1 VLSESVK
8 IALFVP
14 TSGSAGLWGPS
25 AIACAQLA
33 AEELNQCN
41 ALRLPIELSVFNAAD
56 EAQDLAQITRR
67 ALDAREIDA
76 IVGMHT
82 SSVRNTVKQAVASRV
97 PFVYTPLYEGGEHMP
112 GVYTIGEQPQQQ
124 LRPALSAMVQ
134 TFRCKRWMFVGND
147 YIWPRVSH
155 RLASHYL
162 RDLGATL
169 LDDVYLSFGTSDF
182 GPLFDRLNTL
192 KPDALLMS
200 LVGQDAIDFNRQ
212 FGQLGLSRNTMRLSC
227 AVEENGLLAMGAG
240 NTEGLFVA
248 SGYFASLR
256 SEANLAFTERYFG
269 RFGQRAPSLN
279 ALGQSTYEGVHF
291 AAGLMQQQAR
301 FSTGQTPS
309 GASQPAAWRSVRGG
323 TYLDNQHCAQPVYL
337 AQAQGLD
344 FEVVQAL

>member
-1 VLSESVK
+1 VR

-14 TSGSAGLWGPS
+14 ISGSAGLWGPS

-33 AEELNQCN
+33 AEEVNRSNSLS
-41 ALRLPIELSVFNAAD
+41 LPIELSVFNAAD
-56 EAQDLAQITRR
+56 EAQDLANITRR

-82 SSVRNTVKQAVASRV
+82 SSVRNIVKHAVASRV
-97 PFVYTPLYEGGEHMP
+97 PFVYTPLYEGGEDTP
-112 GVYTIGEQPQQQ
+112 DVYTIGEQPQQQ

-134 TFRCKRWMFVGND
+134 TFRCKRWVFLGND
-147 YIWPRVSH
+147 YVWPRVSH
-155 RLASHYL
+155 QLAAHYL
-162 RDLGATL
+162 HDLAATL
-169 LDDVYLSFGTSDF
+169 LDDVYLPFGTSDF
-182 GPLFDRLNTL
+182 GPLFDLLNAL
-192 KPDALLMS
+192 KPDSLLMS

-212 FGQLGLSRNTMRLSC
+212 FGQLGLSKKIMRLSC

-248 SGYFASLR
+248 SGYFASLQ
-256 SEANLAFTERYFG
+256 SEANLAFTERYFN
-269 RFGQRAPSLN
+269 RFGERAPSLN

-291 AAGLMQQQAR
+291 AAGLLQQEAP
-301 FSTGQTPS
+301 FSTHRPRSSTR
-309 GASQPAAWRSVRGG
+309 QPAAWQSVRGG
-323 TYLDNQHCAQPVYL
+323 TYIDNQHCAQPVYL

>member
-1 VLSESVK
+1 MNESVK

-14 TSGSAGLWGPS
+14 ISGSAGLWGPS

-33 AEELNQCN
+33 AEEVNRCN
-41 ALRLPIELSVFNAAD
+41 TLSAPIELSIFNAAD
-56 EAQDLAQITRR
+56 EAQDLAKITRK
-67 ALDAREIDA
+67 ALDAHEIDA

-82 SSVRNTVKQAVASRV
+82 SSVRNIVKHAVGSRV

-124 LRPALSAMVQ
+124 LRPALSAMAE
-134 TFRCKRWMFVGND
+134 TFRCKRWVFLGND

-155 RLASHYL
+155 RLAAHYL
-162 RDLGATL
+162 RDLDATL
-169 LDDVYLSFGTSDF
+169 LDDVYLPFGTSDF
-182 GPLFDRLNTL
+182 SPLFDLLNAL

-212 FGQLGLSRNTMRLSC
+212 FGQLGLSKNIVRLSC

-256 SEANLAFTERYFG
+256 SEANLAFTERYFS
-269 RFGQRAPSLN
+269 RFGERAPSLN

-301 FSTGQTPS
+301 FSTHRTQSSTP
-309 GASQPAAWRSVRGG
+309 QPAAWRSVRGG
-323 TYLDNQHCAQPVYL
+323 TYIDNQHCAQPVYL